1 MLSLSDSEEI
11 LAIVIAV
18 FIVMGF
24 AYSTYSEI
32 KATIAEEK
40 EKIAEEKAAEQ
51 KVKTLI
57 EYLNAKTRLI
67 NSINAAKKKLEKR
80 DLL

>member
-40 EKIAEEKAAEQ
+40 EKIAE
-51 KVKTLI
+51 
-57 EYLNAKTRLI
+57 
-67 NSINAAKKKLEKR
+67 KKKDRGRER
-80 DLL
+80 T